1 VYLSLSEEV
10 IGILLRIFNILFL
23 LLSDRY
29 FLCSFSLRINLHQA
43 HEIRY
48 RTNKWTI
55 TETTLRTAVAA
66 AVVLVKDV
74 EAWLRR
80 NGSIR

>member
-1 VYLSLSEEV
+1 MTDNPLYKD
-10 IGILLRIFNILFL
+10 GR
-23 LLSDRY
+23 DDT
-29 FLCSFSLRINLHQA
+29 RINLHQA

-48 RTNKWTI
+48 WTNKWTI

-66 AVVLVKDV
+66 AGVLVKDV

-80 NGSIR
+80 NGSIS